1 MNNKTKISVLL
12 PTRGRFAAFKK
23 SVESLLD
30 TSNDINN
37 FEILL
42 AMDNDDIETVRDT
55 EEYIKYKNN
64 IRLFLCDRHHYL
76 NLNNYYNDLSEKSIG
91 NSLFLWNDDAI
102 MGSSGWDDI
111 IIKEHEKFCVIS
123 PKVSN
128 MEHYWN
134 THGVLFPI
142 IPRKWFDLTGRL
154 SYIQA
159 VDSWIDILS
168 KRLGLLHNV
177 GEISIQHDRHDLTGN
192 NHDNTYTEG
201 RLGVG
206 TSKEGWAEEIE
217 KDYEKL
223 NTYLETLD
231 QDFTSTWG
239 RNINYAK

>member
-1 MNNKTKISVLL
+1 MNNGIKISVLL

-23 SVESLLD
+23 SVQSLLD
-30 TSNDINN
+30 TSNDVNN

-55 EEYIKYKNN
+55 EEYIKSKNN
-64 IRLFLCDRHHYL
+64 IRLFVCERHHYL

-102 MGSSGWDDI
+102 MESSRWDDI

-128 MEHYWN
+128 MERYWN
-134 THGVLFPI
+134 TQGVLFPI

-154 SYIQA
+154 SYVQA
-159 VDSWIDILS
+159 ADSWIDILS

-192 NHDNTYTEG
+192 NHDTTYTEG
-201 RLGVG
+201 RSGVG
-206 TSKEGWAEEIE
+206 ASKEGWAEEIE

-223 NTYLETLD
+223 NTYLETLN
-231 QDFTSTWG
+231 QDFASTWG